1 MKQKQIMSN
10 NKMKCLS
17 KLVVIMMFIFFSYCS
32 FGQSKKSSIEAIKV
46 ENKIRLFSFQEV
58 EYAILK
64 ISYKNISKD
73 TIYLWTQNWRVHY
86 LKEQD
91 SSMFNNCPFDINAGF
106 LNAIIF
112 FKSENVTAF
121 NSKSARFDYF
131 EAGDKILNCS
141 FVKKILPGETFSTNI
156 IFSDTDFVSYMK
168 KYQPDALILY
178 YSYTNYFMPKIELE
192 NNFYY
197 QEDEIFINYLQN
209 PESINCQTNNVVSKN
224 GIQEELDRNKYQA
237 VFNPN
242 RISLKLNW

>member
-32 FGQSKKSSIEAIKV
+32 FGPSKKSSIEAIKV

-106 LNAIIF
+106 LNAIVF
-112 FKSENVTAF
+112 LK
-121 NSKSARFDYF
+121 
-131 EAGDKILNCS
+131 
-141 FVKKILPGETFSTNI
+141 VKMLQHLIQSLLDLI
-156 IFSDTDFVSYMK
+156 I
-168 KYQPDALILY
+168 
-178 YSYTNYFMPKIELE
+178 
-192 NNFYY
+192 
-197 QEDEIFINYLQN
+197 
-209 PESINCQTNNVVSKN
+209 
-224 GIQEELDRNKYQA
+224 
-237 VFNPN
+237 
-242 RISLKLNW
+242 LKLVIKYWIVVLLKRYCQEKLFLRI